1 MKGINQFIKGTDWRI
16 IYSSADPLDVSEARV
31 ESTAFRR
38 DEYYSTASFVSSVP
52 QSTFSFDNYNLS
64 LPALDYDKALPSASY
79 LVDSKCSPP
88 ASKRHRWVGAVSSH
102 YPVAHYGRCDHDTD
116 LPKGMSLSK
125 REDRIELHRQHRFN
139 LAFEASNEKD
149 QITELIWDAFQ
160 SGSLPVVLGPTNI
173 ESHFPPNSFINAG
186 RFQSYDQ
193 LGEYVKQV
201 SENKTLWESY
211 NEWRKDFNVLQS
223 FKQ

>member
-1 MKGINQFIKGTDWRI
+1 M
-16 IYSSADPLDVSEARV
+16 
-31 ESTAFRR
+31 
-38 DEYYSTASFVSSVP
+38 
-52 QSTFSFDNYNLS
+52 NLS
-64 LPALDYDKALPSASY
+64 SLFLLSTSNF
-79 LVDSKCSPP
+79 
-88 ASKRHRWVGAVSSH
+88 
-102 YPVAHYGRCDHDTD
+102 GRCDHDTD

-125 REDRIELHRQHRFN
+125 HEDHIELHCQHQFN
-139 LAFEASNEKD
+139 LTFEASNEKD

-160 SGSLPVVLGPTNI
+160 SGSLPVMLGPTNI
-173 ESHFPPNSFINAG
+173 ESHFLPNSINAG

-211 NEWRKDFNVLQS
+211 NKWRKDFNVLQS